1 MAESFVINDFHFV
14 VHHVRDRWQYTCWLF
29 RSFFDQFV
37 YVILCNAYSKQ
48 QTKTKI
54 RFCFQFKN
62 SFIFF
67 SAFFISSVW
76 LTKLDM
82 KSMFMDRVDEFQL
95 NCSDGF
101 FTLVN
106 FEQFQV
112 ECASGAASKPI
123 NHIRLCIWV
132 RIYSWGTR
140 RARSIYRIQPA
151 IHKRAIWYR
160 FIRFFLNLIIFFGCA
175 LCFYLQHVRSTL
187 QPILKWVCFRFISHF
202 RLWGQTEIKLHSQH
216 PTSAKQSSYSS
227 KETKQQVNDLFSV
240 QNNLKYDLVLSD

>member
-1 MAESFVINDFHFV
+1 
-14 VHHVRDRWQYTCWLF
+14 
-29 RSFFDQFV
+29 
-37 YVILCNAYSKQ
+37 
-48 QTKTKI
+48 
-54 RFCFQFKN
+54 
-62 SFIFF
+62 
-67 SAFFISSVW
+67 
-76 LTKLDM
+76 M

-151 IHKRAIWYR
+151 IHKRTIWYR

-175 LCFYLQHVRSTL
+175 LCFYLQHVR
-187 QPILKWVCFRFISHF
+187 
-202 RLWGQTEIKLHSQH
+202 
-216 PTSAKQSSYSS
+216 TSPSWNEFVS
-227 KETKQQVNDLFSV
+227 DLFLIFVYGDKQRLSYTASTQHR
-240 QNNLKYDLVLSD
+240 QNNRHIRRKKQNSK